1 MKTPMHLYLELVL
14 LINQLSLTIIFQK
27 IYQYL
32 KMKISNMKISKL
44 KFDFIKL
51 TKLSLLITL
60 IFAFNSCNECPLE
73 EAPPFYLCESRI
85 VTLERFNPNYTITPG
100 PTPQEPIVTLD
111 PDYNISM
118 FEFPFNK
125 KSSGSFPNDYRFKN
139 NAQIPV
145 VNTPFMVGDQK
156 YYLAIMDTY
165 PTNSELIGD
174 ILVKDVNL
182 TPPNIYSDI
191 RVFGSI
197 TRVFT
202 NAVINENAQ
211 DFCDFVT
218 NQSAIFEDAF
228 KNMTLLNRYGL
239 NQPNVTINDHSATP
253 TVILNDKFEILGTL
267 GAVGLP
273 EPLANIVDLFNQR
286 KLELPTFDLRV
297 RTGDVYAY
305 IARNGRRI
313 VFQVTEMRQS
323 TIAPFRRRMSI
334 MFFNV
339 DNS

>member
-1 MKTPMHLYLELVL
+1 MKK
-14 LINQLSLTIIFQK
+14 ITI
-27 IYQYL
+27 
-32 KMKISNMKISKL
+32 
-44 KFDFIKL
+44 L
-51 TKLSLLITL
+51 TKLSMLMLLIFT
-60 IFAFNSCNECPLE
+60 FNSCNECPLE
-73 EAPPFYLCESRI
+73 EAPSFYLCESRI
-85 VTLERFNPNYTITPG
+85 VTLEKFNPNYTVTPG
-100 PTPQEPIVTLD
+100 PTPEEPIVTLD

-174 ILVKDVNL
+174 ILVKDVFLDLANPVNSY
-182 TPPNIYSDI
+182 TDI

-197 TRVFT
+197 ERVFPGIG
-202 NAVINENAQ
+202 VNENAQ
-211 DFCDFVT
+211 DFCNFVT
-218 NQSAIFEDAF
+218 SQSAIFQDAF
-228 KNMTLLNRYGL
+228 QNMTLDNRYGK
-239 NQPNVTINDHSATP
+239 NQPNVTINDYTSSP
-253 TVILNDKFEILGTL
+253 TVILNDKFEVLGPL
-267 GAVGLP
+267 GAAGLP

-286 KLELPTFDLRV
+286 KLEMPTYDLRV

-323 TIAPFRRRMSI
+323 SIAPFRRRMSI

>member
-1 MKTPMHLYLELVL
+1 MKTSKFNIEKY
-14 LINQLSLTIIFQK
+14 K
-27 IYQYL
+27 I
-32 KMKISNMKISKL
+32 
-44 KFDFIKL
+44 DFIKL
-51 TKLSLLITL
+51 TKFSLLMSL

-85 VTLERFNPNYTITPG
+85 VTLEKFNPNYTVTPG
-100 PTPQEPIVTLD
+100 PTPEEPIVTLD

-145 VNTPFMVGDQK
+145 VNTPFMIGDQR
-156 YYLAIMDTY
+156 YYLAVMDTY
-165 PTNSELIGD
+165 PANSELIGD

-182 TPPNIYSDI
+182 DPLDTYSEI

-197 TRVFT
+197 TRVFN
-202 NAVINENAQ
+202 NAAINENAQ

-218 NQSAIFEDAF
+218 SQSAIFEDAF
-228 KNMTLLNRYGL
+228 LNMTLDNQYGK
-239 NQPNVTINDHSATP
+239 NQPNITINDYTTSP
-253 TVILNDKFEILGTL
+253 TVILNDKLEVIGTL
-267 GAVGLP
+267 GAAGLP
-273 EPLANIVDLFNQR
+273 IPLANILDLFNLK
-286 KLELPTFDLRV
+286 KLESPTYDLRV

-323 TIAPFRRRMSI
+323 TISPFRRRMSI

>member
-1 MKTPMHLYLELVL
+1 MKNFKNKI
-14 LINQLSLTIIFQK
+14 LISTF
-27 IYQYL
+27 
-32 KMKISNMKISKL
+32 
-44 KFDFIKL
+44 
-51 TKLSLLITL
+51 L
-60 IFAFNSCNECPLE
+60 IFAIFGFNSCNDCPLV

-85 VTLERFNPNYTITPG
+85 VTLERFNPNYTVTPG
-100 PTPQEPIVTLD
+100 PTPEEPIVTLD

-174 ILVKDVNL
+174 ILVKDVTLDLVNPAN
-182 TPPNIYSDI
+182 TYSDI

-218 NQSAIFEDAF
+218 SHSAIFEDAF
-228 KNMTLLNRYGL
+228 KNITLLNRYGA
-239 NQPNVTINDHSATP
+239 NQPNVTINDHLATP

-273 EPLANIVDLFNQR
+273 EPLPNIVDLFNQR
-286 KLELPTFDLRV
+286 KLEMPTFDLRV

>member
-1 MKTPMHLYLELVL
+1 MKTSNFMKK
-14 LINQLSLTIIFQK
+14 ITI
-27 IYQYL
+27 
-32 KMKISNMKISKL
+32 
-44 KFDFIKL
+44 L
-51 TKLSLLITL
+51 TKLSMLMLLIFT
-60 IFAFNSCNECPLE
+60 FNSCNECPLE
-73 EAPPFYLCESRI
+73 EAPSFYLCESRI
-85 VTLERFNPNYTITPG
+85 VTLEKFNPNYTVTPG
-100 PTPQEPIVTLD
+100 PTPEEPIVTLD

-174 ILVKDVNL
+174 ILVKDVFLDLANPVNSY
-182 TPPNIYSDI
+182 TDI

-197 TRVFT
+197 ERVFPGIG
-202 NAVINENAQ
+202 VNENAQ
-211 DFCDFVT
+211 DFCNFVT
-218 NQSAIFEDAF
+218 SQSAIFQDAF
-228 KNMTLLNRYGL
+228 QNMTLDNRYGK
-239 NQPNVTINDHSATP
+239 NQPNVTINDYTSSP
-253 TVILNDKFEILGTL
+253 TVILNDKFEVLGPL
-267 GAVGLP
+267 GAAGLP

-286 KLELPTFDLRV
+286 KLEMPTYDLRV

-323 TIAPFRRRMSI
+323 SIAPFRRRMSI